1 MNFSAKATWASWLS
15 HPQLSRLAALGR
27 EQRVIAAALLIML
40 VWRLL
45 PVALV
50 GVLDRALGR
59 PGDGILL
66 LLAVLGVAVWIKT
79 ARAGYPS
86 QPPRARA
93 EKLVTEPVAE
103 LLDMH
108 LRLDEEIDRKLVEV
122 IAGTE
127 TSALEIMGNV
137 RQLFDTASNLVAYLN
152 RSSIKGGALEQEIFS
167 SVTSISEI
175 GAFVEQMPEK
185 IERDMQN
192 VHSIVSEIKGLSGL
206 VEAVKDISMQSHLL
220 AINASIEASRAGVSG
235 AAFRAVADEMRVLAN
250 NSGLVAKQINDGL
263 SRVRHVIDNGIAA
276 GIMSSSQELDQIT
289 HAVDSIQKIKDNF
302 EDISQ
307 YYKTSFMVVTKHN
320 VDLAKNIGD
329 VLGTIQY
336 QDVVRQCV
344 DRIRCA
350 IDRRNQ
356 FLKSSVDRLDTNNQ
370 PSELLQLPALLELIR
385 IEYLAEEEKH
395 NSAASHALGPGTELK
410 IELF

>member
-1 MNFSAKATWASWLS
+1 MNFSAKATCASWLA

-27 EQRVIAAALLIML
+27 EQRLIVGALLTML

-45 PVALV
+45 PASFA
-50 GVLDRALGR
+50 GALDRGLGR
-59 PGDGILL
+59 PGDGIML
-66 LLAVLGVAVWIKT
+66 LLALLGIAVLIKA
-79 ARAGYPS
+79 ARANQS
-86 QPPRARA
+86 SLPPGTR
-93 EKLVTEPVAE
+93 EENLVAEPVAE

-127 TSALEIMGNV
+127 TSAMEIMANV
-137 RQLFDTASNLVAYLN
+137 RDLFDTASNLVAYLN
-152 RSSIKGGALEQEIFS
+152 NSSIKGGALEREIFS
-167 SVTSISEI
+167 SVTSISEVGLFI
-175 GAFVEQMPEK
+175 EQMPAK

-206 VEAVKDISMQSHLL
+206 VEAVKQISMQSHLL
-220 AINASIEASRAGVSG
+220 AINASIEASRAGASG

-250 NSGLVAKQINDGL
+250 NSGQVAKQINDGL
-263 SRVRHVIDNGIAA
+263 SRARHVIDNGIAA
-276 GIMSSSQELDQIT
+276 GIMSSSQELEQIT
-289 HAVDSIQKIKDNF
+289 HAVDSIRKIKDNF

-320 VDLAKNIGD
+320 VDLAKNIGE

-344 DRIRCA
+344 DRIRFA
-350 IDRRNQ
+350 IERRNQ
-356 FLKSSVDRLDTNNQ
+356 FLKNSVDRLDSNSQ
-370 PSELLQLPALLELIR
+370 AQELLQLPALLELIR

-395 NSAASHALGPGTELK
+395 NSAASHAIGIGTELK